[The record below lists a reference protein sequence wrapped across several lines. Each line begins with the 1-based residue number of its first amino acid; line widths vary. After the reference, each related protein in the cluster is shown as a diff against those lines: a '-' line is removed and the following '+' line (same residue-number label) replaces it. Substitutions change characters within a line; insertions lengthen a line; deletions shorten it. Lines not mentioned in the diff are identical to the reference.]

1 MRTLRRR
8 RVLGDPLPAQ
18 PRRRP
23 AAQDVLVGDRP
34 LVRPRIEGLGGEIR
48 FSQRV
53 DDLVIEV
60 DADGVRQDAE
70 WDRMKALL
78 SEQYDISGAE
88 LSQLVRAGQKADSEA
103 IDLYAFTSVL
113 KRHLDEEAR
122 VHFIR
127 LLWEVVY
134 ADGELHELEDNTLW
148 RVAELLGVDR
158 RDRVLAR
165 REAARQAPDAKGAPS
180 DE

>member
-1 MRTLRRR
+1 MAWDQKMLE
-8 RVLGDPLPAQ
+8 RVFSFFRDLPGSGPERQRDDDP
-18 PRRRP
+18 RV
-23 AAQDVLVGDRP
+23 AAAALMYHVM
-34 LVRPRIEGLGGEIR
+34 
-48 FSQRV
+48 
-53 DDLVIEV
+53 

>member
-1 MRTLRRR
+1 MLE
-8 RVLGDPLPAQ
+8 RVFSFFRDLPGSGPGRQRDDDP
-18 PRRRP
+18 RV
-23 AAQDVLVGDRP
+23 AAAALMYHVM
-34 LVRPRIEGLGGEIR
+34 
-48 FSQRV
+48 
-53 DDLVIEV
+53 